1 MRTKLDTW
9 LKLLCLAVALVAAGG
24 AAATDARAQQQPPP
38 QGAARLQLDNE
49 TSLAQRAS
57 ELIDVNLDE
66 NLLRIIPKRIT
77 TKTDEGKTVDV
88 GSIITGLR
96 GVYVRSYA
104 FTNEGEY
111 NEGNLSGVR
120 AQLRSPG
127 WARLVNIVKKKGDDQ
142 MHLEVYM
149 MTATGRIDG
158 IAILA
163 LEPKRLTLV
172 NIVGTIDLEK
182 LSQLE
187 GQFGIP
193 ELGIGGSGG
202 NDGDAKPVKK
212 Q

>member
-1 MRTKLDTW
+1 MRTKLDSW
-9 LKLLCLAVALVAAGG
+9 PKLLCLALALAASLTT
-24 AAATDARAQQQPPP
+24 AARAQQP
-38 QGAARLQLDNE
+38 QGAPKLQLDNE
-49 TSLAQRAS
+49 ETLAQRAS

-66 NLLRIIPKRIT
+66 NLLRIIPKKIL
-77 TKTDEGKTVDV
+77 TKTEDGKQVDV
-88 GSIITGLR
+88 GSIVLGLR
-96 GVYVRSYA
+96 GVYVRSYG

-111 NEGNLSGVR
+111 TEANLARVR

-127 WARLVNIVKKKGDDQ
+127 WSRLVNIVKKKTTDDE

-149 MTATGRIDG
+149 MTNTGRIDG

-172 NIVGTIDLEK
+172 NIVGSIDLEK

-193 ELGIGGSGG
+193 ELGIGSNGG
-202 NDGDAKPVKK
+202 DDDKPSKK